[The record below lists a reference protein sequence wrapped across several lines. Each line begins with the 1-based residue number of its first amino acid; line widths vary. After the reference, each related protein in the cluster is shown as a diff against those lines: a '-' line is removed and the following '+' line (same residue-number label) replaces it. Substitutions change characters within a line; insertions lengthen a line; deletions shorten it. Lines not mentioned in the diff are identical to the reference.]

1 MDILL
6 ITETNFIL
14 DITFEQSQQC
24 ERLLP
29 LVKEYRIPLVIPEYA
44 VAEAEGN
51 ISNTLQK
58 RFDAIDSAISALKQS
73 ARSAYQEVRP
83 LIEQL
88 EAFKVQSEHVERPLL
103 HTKITVVEEH
113 ASIIP
118 FTPEIAVRAEL
129 RGLRQLPPFK
139 SSDRCIYESILH
151 FARENHAPDITM
163 LLLTRD
169 RNDFDYPS
177 IHQELS
183 AYSVELRFS
192 AGDCIK
198 RLREL
203 VESSK

>member
-6 ITETNFIL
+6 VTETNFIL

-24 ERLLP
+24 ERLLTFAQDHEIS
-29 LVKEYRIPLVIPEYA
+29 LIIPEYA

-51 ISNTLQK
+51 IGNTLQK
-58 RFDAIDSAISALKQS
+58 RFDALDSAISALKQS
-73 ARSAYQEVRP
+73 ARSAYQKVSP

-88 EAFKVQSEHVERPLL
+88 EAFKVQSEHEERPLL
-103 HTKITVVEEH
+103 HTKITMVEEH

-118 FTPEIAVRAEL
+118 FTPEIAIQAEL

-139 SSDRCIYESILH
+139 TSDRCIYESILH
-151 FARENHAPDITM
+151 FTRENSAPDVIM
-163 LLLTRD
+163 LFLTRD
-169 RNDFDYPS
+169 RNDFDYPT
-177 IHQELS
+177 IHQELA
-183 AYSVELRFS
+183 AYSAELRFS

-203 VESSK
+203 VERSE